1 LVSGFWVSARQSS
14 SVIERLIL
22 ALIGG
27 AILNGVWG
35 AFNAIAV
42 VVTYHDLRVA
52 KEGANIEQIAAV
64 FD

>member
-1 LVSGFWVSARQSS
+1 
-14 SVIERLIL
+14 VIIGGINLSLEAMAGPIL
-22 ALIGG
+22 SLIGG
-27 AILNGVWG
+27 LLLNGVWG

-52 KEGANIEQIAAV
+52 KEGTNIEQIAAV